1 MYPREWLILFS
12 HEPSRAM
19 RGRAFDFPDTLL
31 PMKRLVVINKK
42 IGETPLEA
50 LSAWKAL
57 HPLYAGVPASY
68 AGRLDP
74 MASGKLLVL
83 LGDECKKKE
92 QYAGL
97 DKEYVVRVLLDV
109 CTDTGDVLGLPT
121 YAGKNTT
128 PSKSLVRQVLE
139 SEVGSHPRAY
149 PAYSSKTVAG
159 VPLFLH
165 ALRGTPVELPTH
177 TETIYSIHLEGMEQV
192 YTNTLSTSIERSL
205 LRVPRDSSPSKEL
218 GSDFRQ
224 DQIRE
229 AWSKLFTSL
238 PDRPFTV
245 LTIRVRCGTG
255 TYMRTLAERIG
266 SALETRALA
275 LSIHRTH
282 IGKYR
287 NLGLLSFF
295 FPSF

>member
-1 MYPREWLILFS
+1 
-12 HEPSRAM
+12 
-19 RGRAFDFPDTLL
+19 
-31 PMKRLVVINKK
+31 
-42 IGETPLEA
+42 
-50 LSAWKAL
+50 
-57 HPLYAGVPASY
+57 
-68 AGRLDP
+68 

-83 LGDECKKKE
+83 LGDECKRKVH
-92 QYAGL
+92 YAGM

-109 CTDTGDVLGLPT
+109 GTDTGDVLGLPT
-121 YAGKNTT
+121 HTGKNTA
-128 PSKSLVRQVLE
+128 PNESLVHQVLE
-139 SEVGSHPRAY
+139 SEVGSHQRAY

-165 ALRGTPVELPTH
+165 TLRGTPVELPTH
-177 TETIYSIHLEGMEQV
+177 TETIHSIHLEGMEQV

-229 AWSKLFTSL
+229 AWRELFTSL
-238 PDRPFTV
+238 PERQFIV
-245 LTIRVRCGTG
+245 LTIRVSCGTG

-266 SALETRALA
+266 SALDTSAFA

-282 IGKYR
+282 IGRYR
-287 NLGLLSFF
+287 PLGPFSFF

>member
-1 MYPREWLILFS
+1 
-12 HEPSRAM
+12 
-19 RGRAFDFPDTLL
+19 
-31 PMKRLVVINKK
+31 MKRFVVIDKE

-50 LSAWKAL
+50 LSAWKTL

-83 LGDECKKKE
+83 LGDECKRKE
-92 QYAGL
+92 HYTGM

-109 CTDTGDVLGLPT
+109 GTDTGDVLGLPT

-128 PSKSLVRQVLE
+128 PSKSLVHQVLE
-139 SEVGSHPRAY
+139 SEVESHQRAY

-165 ALRGTPVELPTH
+165 TLRGTPVELPTH
-177 TETIYSIHLEGMEQV
+177 TETIHSIHLEGMEQV
-192 YTNTLSTSIERSL
+192 YTNTLSASIEHAL
-205 LRVPRDSSPSKEL
+205 LRVPRDLSPSKEI

-229 AWSKLFTSL
+229 AWRELFTSL
-238 PDRPFTV
+238 PNRPFTV

-255 TYMRTLAERIG
+255 SYMRTLAERIG
-266 SALETRALA
+266 SALGTSALA
-275 LSIHRTH
+275 LSIHRSY

-287 NLGLLSFF
+287 KFGLLSFF